1 MECVYVWVC
10 VCVCTGCGVGNRVGE
25 DVTVAVDAV
34 THPDC
39 RHTCAHTHAQMCTH
53 TGTHAHT
60 HRHTCAGSKA
70 DTIRNSGSGSC
81 KQRFP
86 PPRKQQL
93 PTRGKWETKRKGPR
107 SECAQRGHHADPQ
120 TDSQTVR
127 QPDSQTATQPHSYKA
142 TLPHSHTATIAHTHT
157 RTGTRTHHG
166 GRKPKIWGLE

>member
-1 MECVYVWVC
+1 MECVYVWVW

-86 PPRKQQL
+86 PPESNNFRRGGSGKQ
-93 PTRGKWETKRKGPR
+93 KGRDHEANAR
-107 SECAQRGHHADPQ
+107 SAD
-120 TDSQTVR
+120 TMRTHRQTVR
-127 QPDSQTATQPHSYKA
+127 QSDSQAATQ
-142 TLPHSHTATIAHTHT
+142 PHSHTATKPHCHTAALPRSHTHT
-157 RTGTRTHHG
+157 P
-166 GRKPKIWGLE
+166 GRAHEPITADENQKFGA